1 MSVVPGDPA
10 SLSAC
15 AGTARSV
22 AERLADH
29 ATGVRTA
36 SEAAG

>member
-15 AGTARSV
+15 ARTVRAV
-22 AERLADH
+22 AERLDEH

-36 SEAAG
+36 YRAAG